1 MKISVQSGQS
11 APVPLTGISP
21 EEWVEGLTGPC
32 DWAEQVNRLIGGAQV
47 RVADRGNVQ
56 NTLTFRIR
64 RTHASADAAALFYLD
79 HPGSVPH
86 VANVTLTI
94 VNLAGRTIATRTMTS
109 AAIKVSR
116 ESWHGCGTV
125 MHYHITGGLIS

>member
-1 MKISVQSGQS
+1 MKVSVQPATG
-11 APVPLTGISP
+11 APVPLTGISL

-47 RVADRGNVQ
+47 RVADRGNVV

-64 RTHASADAAALFYLD
+64 RTHASPDAAALFYLD
-79 HPGSVPH
+79 HPGAVPH
-86 VANVTLTI
+86 VAAVTFTI
-94 VNLAGRTIATRTMTS
+94 VDLKGKTIATRSMTQ

-116 ESWHGCGTV
+116 ESWHGSGTV
-125 MHYHITGGLIS
+125 MQYHIQGGLIS